1 MREQRRPG
9 GPALSRRTVLSAGAA
24 LAAFGATAACG
35 RSERVTERP
44 PSGEDPQTIVS
55 DAYVFGYPLVL
66 MDATRRVARAS
77 TPDNQF
83 RHAAGLPTPRRR
95 GPVRPNMDTLY
106 SIAWLDLS
114 AGPMVVQMPEVEP
127 QRYWVLQLLDAWTNT
142 VHNPG
147 NLRPRVAAGA
157 APPYTY
163 VVTGPGWTGELPP
176 DLVVLP
182 MPTPMV
188 WLLGRIQVDGPEDVP
203 AVRAIQERMRLVPL
217 ADWPAGRDPGPGRT
231 DTGDGD
237 VPPVQQVAAMD
248 PAEFFER
255 LCALMAVNP
264 PAPAD
269 GPALA
274 RFAQLGIAPGG
285 ALTGISDDDLAE
297 AVQAVRHTIEVY
309 VDPGIRIDNGWL
321 VDPNIGVYG
330 DDYLRRASTA
340 AKGLGANRPESAAY
354 PTLFAAADDDGIP
367 TRYRLTFAPGQAP
380 PVDAFWS
387 VTAYDGDGF
396 LVPNDAEIYS
406 VGHRIPVPP
415 APDGSLVLVIQHADP
430 GPGVPAGSWLPIPDR
445 GTFSLTL
452 RLYAPKTEMLDGS
465 WHPPPLVPVP

>member
-285 ALTGISDDDLAE
+285 ALTGIADDDLAE

-340 AKGLGANRPESAAY
+340 AKGPRRQPAGECRLSHPVRRGRRRRHSDPIPAHLRAGPGAAGGRLLVGDRLRRRRVPGAQRRGDLLGGPSDSGAARAGRLAGAGD
-354 PTLFAAADDDGIP
+354 PARGPRSRRARGQLAADPRPRHLLAD
-367 TRYRLTFAPGQAP
+367 
-380 PVDAFWS
+380 
-387 VTAYDGDGF
+387 
-396 LVPNDAEIYS
+396 
-406 VGHRIPVPP
+406 P
-415 APDGSLVLVIQHADP
+415 APVRAENRS
-430 GPGVPAGSWLPIPDR
+430 AGR
-445 GTFSLTL
+445 
-452 RLYAPKTEMLDGS
+452 
-465 WHPPPLVPVP
+465 